1 MASYSY
7 GYADNQS
14 NPPDGCKLK
23 FDWAVDKNGNSVT
36 VKGVDFIRIYSA
48 VNQSLDTV
56 VGEISTEV
64 SGVEDLHPAQSGESS
79 ILTKSR

>member
-1 MASYSY
+1 
-7 GYADNQS
+7 
-14 NPPDGCKLK
+14 LK

-48 VNQSLDTV
+48 VNQSLDNI

-64 SGVEDLHPAQSGESS
+64 AGVTDLHPTQKGEST
-79 ILTKSR
+79 ILTK